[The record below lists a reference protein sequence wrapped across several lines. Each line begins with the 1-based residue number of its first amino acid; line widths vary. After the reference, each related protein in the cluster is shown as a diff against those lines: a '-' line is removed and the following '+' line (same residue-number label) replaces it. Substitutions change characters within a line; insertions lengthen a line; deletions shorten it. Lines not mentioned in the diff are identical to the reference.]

1 MTFQPGELVV
11 YGFSGVY
18 RVEAQGPIGHIKG
31 CDPQKTYYTLTSF
44 HRRDT
49 VYIPVD
55 SPAYMRPLMDREAAQ
70 DLLDRAGS
78 ILGETCLS
86 NNLSAIREH
95 YHRILATHDCERLIG
110 LIQAVNAKERQ
121 FAKAGK
127 HVGKT
132 DQDYKKKAESL
143 VCEELSAALELPL
156 EETQTLFKH
165 ALRRSDTPIR
175 AIS

>member
-1 MTFQPGELVV
+1 MTFKPGQLVV

-18 RVEAQGPIGHIKG
+18 RVDAQGPIEHIKG
-31 CDPQKTYYTLTSF
+31 CDPNKSYYTLTSF

-49 VYIPVD
+49 VYIPVG
-55 SPAYMRPLMDREAAQ
+55 SGVYMRPLMDRETAS
-70 DLLDRAGS
+70 DLLSRAGG

-86 NNLSAIREH
+86 NNLAAVRQH
-95 YHRILATHDCERLIG
+95 YHSILATHDCEKLIG

-121 FAKAGK
+121 FAKSGK

-156 EETQTLFKH
+156 DETQ
-165 ALRRSDTPIR
+165 ALLKRSLRPCLAKTG
-175 AIS
+175 S

>member
-1 MTFQPGELVV
+1 MTFQPGQLIV
-11 YGFSGVY
+11 YGYSGVY
-18 RVEAQGPIGHIKG
+18 RVEAQGPIRHIKG
-31 CDPQKTYYTLTSF
+31 CDPEKTYYTLTSF

-49 VYIPVD
+49 VYIPVG
-55 SPAYMRPLMDREAAQ
+55 SPAFMRPLMDRETAS
-70 DLLDRAGS
+70 DLLARAGG

-86 NNLSAIREH
+86 TNLAAVRQH
-95 YHRILATHDCERLIG
+95 YHSILATHDCEKLIG

-121 FAKAGK
+121 FAKVGK

-156 EETQTLFKH
+156 DEAQELLKRS
-165 ALRRSDTPIR
+165 LRPCLARTGS
-175 AIS
+175 